1 MLKKGM
7 NYFMSNKITVKSYLV
22 LALIFIVMFFLTII
36 NFLSSNILLFALF
49 FISSIILCSLLILFK
64 PEKKIKI
71 KYGEK
76 ILINIG

>member
-1 MLKKGM
+1 
-7 NYFMSNKITVKSYLV
+7 MSNKITVKSYLV

>member
-1 MLKKGM
+1 M

>member
-1 MLKKGM
+1 M

-22 LALIFIVMFFLTII
+22 LALIFIAMFFLTII

-49 FISSIILCSLLILFK
+49 FISSIILGSLLILFK